1 MAHVEG
7 GVLTIVIRAA
17 DVVAPRPDPAV
28 ESIAIITIYQLSHPS
43 GLRAGM
49 QIELIACAGRSTSPR
64 KPLLSS
70 TLLVRPEISLV

>member
-43 GLRAGM
+43 G
-49 QIELIACAGRSTSPR
+49 IESRDADRVDCVRGQEHFSQETALLIDATCTSGD
-64 KPLLSS
+64 
-70 TLLVRPEISLV
+70 